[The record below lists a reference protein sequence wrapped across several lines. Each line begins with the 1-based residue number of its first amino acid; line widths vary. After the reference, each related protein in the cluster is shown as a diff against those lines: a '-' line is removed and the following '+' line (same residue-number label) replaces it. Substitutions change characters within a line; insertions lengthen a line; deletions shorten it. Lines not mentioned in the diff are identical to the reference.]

1 MRWGDL
7 SSEEFSGE
15 SKELLLDMTEGGLLC
30 TDFRLRG
37 FSTFGAGEAGKSVA
51 PSCAVPLA
59 LSHPAA
65 AFPSGVEGMGPTT
78 ARRDHPFGQQALADC
93 SRLAAE
99 VSSSKFSCIF
109 R

>member
-1 MRWGDL
+1 MVAGGVRGCGGGDL

-15 SKELLLDMTEGGLLC
+15 GKELQLDMTEGGLLC

-37 FSTFGAGEAGKSVA
+37 FSTFGAGEAGKAVA

-65 AFPSGVEGMGPTT
+65 AFPKGLGDMFQPRQAGPVGP
-78 ARRDHPFGQQALADC
+78 AAYRRP
-93 SRLAAE
+93 RLPT
-99 VSSSKFSCIF
+99 
-109 R
+109 